1 MISQNNIEGF
11 EQYATPFYFYNIDLL
26 NETLKSVSSLSRQY
40 EFTTHY
46 AIKANPNQR
55 ILNTISK
62 FGLGADCVSGN
73 EVQTALEN
81 GFAPASIV
89 FAGVGKTDGEI
100 EFALMSEIF
109 CFHCESI
116 QELQV
121 INEIATRVGKIPRI
135 ALRINPDVEANT
147 HAHITTGLRENKFG
161 LSVQDIPVAL
171 QIIKSLDN
179 INLIG
184 THYHIGSQI
193 CDLQVFENLARKVN
207 SIHKTFFHD
216 IDLQYVNVGGGLGI
230 DYLNPTGNP
239 IPHFSEYFE
248 TFKKNLAVKPS
259 TKVHFELGRSIV
271 GQCGSLVTRVLYKK
285 GNENLPFLV
294 VDAGMNDLLRPA
306 LYGASHLIIN
316 LTSTKPTA
324 YYNVVGPIC
333 ESTDCF
339 GKQIELK
346 EAQRGDLLAILS
358 TGAYG
363 EAMGSRYNLR
373 EATRVVYSDEVMLT
387 V

>member
-1 MISQNNIEGF
+1 LSEIS
-11 EQYATPFYFYNIDLL
+11 
-26 NETLKSVSSLSRQY
+26 
-40 EFTTHY
+40 H
-46 AIKANPNQR
+46 
-55 ILNTISK
+55 

-73 EVQTALEN
+73 EVKTALEN
-81 GFAPASIV
+81 GFLPESIV

-100 EFALMSEIF
+100 EFALRSEIF

-121 INEIATRVGKIPRI
+121 INEIAARVGKTARV

-147 HAHITTGLRENKFG
+147 HAHISTGLSENKFG
-161 LSVQDIPVAL
+161 LSLQDIPVAL
-171 QIIKSLDN
+171 HIIKSLEN
-179 INLIG
+179 INLNG
-184 THYHIGSQI
+184 THFHIGSQI
-193 CDLQVFENLARKVN
+193 CDMQVFKNLANRVN
-207 SIHKTFFHD
+207 IIHKTFFHD

-230 DYLNPTGNP
+230 DYQNPMQYP

-248 TFKKNLAVKPS
+248 IFKKNLKVSPT

-271 GQCGSLVTRVLYKK
+271 GQCGSLITRVLYVK
-285 GNENLPFLV
+285 GDDKLPFLV

-306 LYGASHLIIN
+306 LYGATHRIIN
-316 LTSTKPTA
+316 LTGNKEIKK
-324 YYNVVGPIC
+324 YNVVGPIC

-339 GKQIELK
+339 GKQVEMN
-346 EAQRGDLLAILS
+346 ESRRGDLLAILS
-358 TGAYG
+358 SGAYG

-373 EATRVVYSDEVMLT
+373 ESTRVVYSDMVMIPIP